1 MSNYTKKNTPSLID
15 ASNEQLNFFFIN
27 EENKKNNLR
36 ELSHINKD
44 RLVRLIVKLVSI
56 IKDNNT
62 FAERSSE
69 NLDLIKKSVKSYK
82 DFETLKETEEYIEYI
97 FSDTL
102 GYSKDFSKQI
112 ESSDE
117 FQQTLIELSKLGVF
131 ND

>member
-36 ELSHINKD
+36 ELSHINGD

-82 DFETLKETEEYIEYI
+82 DFETLKETEEYIDYI

>member
-15 ASNEQLNFFFIN
+15 AANEQLSFFFIN
-27 EENKKNNLR
+27 EENKENNPR
-36 ELSHINKD
+36 ELSHINRD
-44 RLVRLIVKLVSI
+44 SLVRLIIKLVSI

-62 FAERSSE
+62 FAERASE

-82 DFETLKETEEYIEYI
+82 DFETLKEIEEYIEYI
-97 FSDTL
+97 FLDTL
-102 GYSKDFSKQI
+102 GYSKDFSKHT

-117 FQQTLIELSKLGVF
+117 FQQTLIELSKLGVL